1 MSDNLKNH
9 PLVSVIIPGYNCEKF
24 IEQTI
29 NSVLNQ
35 TYQNF
40 EIIFV
45 DDGSTDKTIKLVEKL
60 AQDDTRIKIFALQHA
75 GRPSVPRNF
84 GVEKSSGEF
93 IAFLDAD
100 DLWTKEKL
108 KYQLNYLLN
117 NTQIS
122 LVYSMC
128 FSFGKVNFFS
138 QMFEL
143 LPLPFRAAQSREEL
157 IRIGNTIPLSSVLI
171 RKRAFEEAGRFD
183 EDPNDK
189 LEDYGLW
196 LEVSKAN
203 SIHFIPRV
211 HVYYRI
217 HENQFSSDWESKEK
231 SLKYL
236 AEKKDIELRSY
247 KYYRRKGLIFLLVRN
262 TLHYLMYVAYKFIG
276 YFENKDRLL
285 AK

>member
-1 MSDNLKNH
+1 MSDALKNQ
-9 PLVSVIIPGYNCEKF
+9 PLVSVIIPGYNCEEF

-29 NSVLNQ
+29 KSVLNQ
-35 TYQNF
+35 TYQNY

-60 AQDDTRIKIFALQHA
+60 AQGDTRIKIFILEHA
-75 GRPSVPRNF
+75 GRPSVPRNY
-84 GVEKSSGEF
+84 GVKKSSGDF

-100 DLWTKEKL
+100 DLWTKDKL
-108 KYQLNYLLN
+108 DYQLNYLIN

-128 FSFGKVNFFS
+128 FTFGKVNFFS
-138 QMFEL
+138 EMFEL
-143 LPLPFRAAQSREEL
+143 LPLPFRAARNREDL
-157 IRIGNTIPLSSVLI
+157 IKIGNTIPLSSVLI
-171 RKRAFEEAGRFD
+171 RKKAFEEAGGFD
-183 EDPNDK
+183 EDPDDK

-196 LEVSKAN
+196 LEVSKDH

-217 HENQFSSDWESKEK
+217 HENQFSSDWISKEK

-236 AEKKDIELRSY
+236 ARKKNIELNSY
-247 KYYRRKGLIFLLVRN
+247 KYYRKKGLLFLLVRN
-262 TLHYLMYVAYKFIG
+262 SLHYLIYITYKFIG
-276 YFENKDRLL
+276 YFDNRERLSE
-285 AK
+285 K